1 MMADAGSIPA
11 ASTNKNNP
19 HHTVV
24 GVFYWPERKDREP
37 RVAWFSRAQK
47 QSDGDPAGVRTKD
60 E

>member
-1 MMADAGSIPA
+1 
-11 ASTNKNNP
+11 
-19 HHTVV
+19 VV